1 MHEVKDARDFL
12 RRRIGAD
19 WEVRLMQADA
29 LPRRRVTQKET
40 DAAEQR
46 AIEIAS
52 EVCQDWTTDL
62 REGVADAWRVVS
74 ARSR

>member
-1 MHEVKDARDFL
+1 MNEMKDARDFM
-12 RRRIGAD
+12 RRRIGSD

-46 AIEIAS
+46 AVELAS
-52 EVCQDWTTDL
+52 ETCQDWSIDL
-62 REGVADAWRVVS
+62 RDGVSEAWRVLS
-74 ARSR
+74 AHSR